1 MCTVLRALANT
12 CKCAKLSFQMM
23 LYISWYTLYCLS
35 NHRRFELLQ
44 ASAALVVFCLAFSGV
59 ESSITGSQINC
70 HSLMRICSRS
80 DLLMIALQLQPQQ
93 DSLVSSFFSGKM
105 TGMSAAGVIWCDGKV
120 DMPSG
125 SVLRGMGSSFTGC
138 RELKIKKLCTNCG
151 ATKSVFC

>member
-1 MCTVLRALANT
+1 
-12 CKCAKLSFQMM
+12 M

-105 TGMSAAGVIWCDGKV
+105 TGMSAAGVIWCDGKSRYAV
-120 DMPSG
+120 WLCVEGNGLFLHWMQR
-125 SVLRGMGSSFTGC
+125 VENQKTLY
-138 RELKIKKLCTNCG
+138 KLWCY
-151 ATKSVFC
+151 